1 MKKLFVVM
9 MVALMGV
16 FAASCSSDGGGIEK
30 AKQIVQELKDK
41 GANLNVEELK
51 AKLTEFAEAIK
62 PVMAK
67 IAEVGKKVESESDP
81 SKAMELLEEMK
92 KLGADDI
99 EGLMSGMDE
108 ACKNIPAWKELEN
121 DKDFQASF
129 MKSLGMEMPEVT
141 EDVVNT
147 VEDTAGDVAEAVEGA
162 AEEVAGAVKDAVKDV
177 VE

>member
-16 FAASCSSDGGGIEK
+16 FAASCSGDGGGIEK

-41 GANLNVEELK
+41 GANLNVEDLK
-51 AKLTEFAEAIK
+51 AKLMEFADAIK

-81 SKAMELLEEMK
+81 SKAMEMLEEMK
-92 KLGADDI
+92 KLGAEDI
-99 EGLMSGMDE
+99 EGLMSDMDE
-108 ACKNIPAWKELEN
+108 ACKKIPAWKELEN
-121 DKDFQASF
+121 DVDFQKSF
-129 MKSLGMEMPEVT
+129 AEAIGMEMPSVT
-141 EDVVNT
+141 EEAVDA
-147 VEDTAGDVAEAVEGA
+147 VEDAAEDVADAVEGA
-162 AEEVAGAVKDAVKDV
+162 AEEVADAVKEV